1 MINLLPYHERKT
13 IERVRMLRAA
23 SATLGALVILTISG
37 GLLFFPTL
45 MTINSR
51 HALAEKQIALLEQ
64 EGVVAS
70 AVDIAAL
77 EQRANTL
84 VSKFAAPTGIA
95 PIARAATLQR
105 RVTGGISLTGFVL
118 NQTNPLLIEVNGTA
132 ASREA
137 LQRFVISLEEEAS
150 ISAVDSPIT
159 NYVKS
164 KDNEFTIRVMF
175 KE

>member
-1 MINLLPYHERKT
+1 MINLLPYQERKT
-13 IERVRMLRAA
+13 IKRVRILRAA
-23 SATLGALVILTISG
+23 SATLGALIILTITG
-37 GLLFFPTL
+37 GLLFLPSL
-45 MTINSR
+45 MTISSR
-51 HALAEKQIALLEQ
+51 HALAEQQIARLEQ

-77 EQRANTL
+77 EDRANTL
-84 VSKFAAPTGIA
+84 VSKFATPTGIP
-95 PIARAATLQR
+95 PIDRVATLR
-105 RVTGGISLTGFVL
+105 NRTTSGISLTGFVL
-118 NQTNPLLIEVNGTA
+118 DQEDPLQLEVNGTA

-150 ISAVDSPIT
+150 INTVDSPIT